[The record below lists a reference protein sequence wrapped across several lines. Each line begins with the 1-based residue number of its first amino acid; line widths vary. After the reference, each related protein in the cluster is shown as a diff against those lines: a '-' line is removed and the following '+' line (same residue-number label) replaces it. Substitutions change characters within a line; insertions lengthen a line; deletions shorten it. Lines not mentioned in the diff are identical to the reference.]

1 MFGKRKNK
9 ESGPEEFTHASG
21 SPSLDLI
28 VNQHVPEHLTA
39 VPRGR
44 DARMHLDDKPM
55 ITLPEAELA

>member
-9 ESGPEEFTHASG
+9 DSEAEKFSHASG

-28 VNQHVPEHLTA
+28 VNQHVPDRLTA

-44 DARMHLDDKPM
+44 DARMHPDEKPV
-55 ITLPEAELA
+55 INLPEAELA